1 MNIWYDGES
10 SIYPALV
17 DTTSSKKWVYIR
29 RNIEEFE
36 RENETDPT
44 IKEKFYKWEEMKIP
58 KENYPIYELEVQNAA
73 NLDYLAMMNDIDLD
87 SGEDEDEGE

>member
-1 MNIWYDGES
+1 MNWYYSEGNER
-10 SIYPALV
+10 PAIV
-17 DTTSSKKWVYIR
+17 DEISSKKWVYIR

-36 RENETDPT
+36 REDETDPT

-73 NLDYLAMMNDIDLD
+73 NLDYLAMMSDIDLD
-87 SGEDEDEGE
+87 SGEDEDE

>member
-1 MNIWYDGES
+1 MNWYYSEGNER
-10 SIYPALV
+10 PAIV
-17 DTTSSKKWVYIR
+17 DEISSKKWVYIR

-36 RENETDPT
+36 REDETDPT

-58 KENYPIYELEVQNAA
+58 KENYPIYKLEVQNAA
-73 NLDYLAMMNDIDLD
+73 NLDYLAMMSDIDLD

>member
-1 MNIWYDGES
+1 MNWYYAEGRDRPET
-10 SIYPALV
+10 I
-17 DTTSSKKWVYIR
+17 DDISSKKWVYLR
-29 RNIEEFE
+29 RNIVECE
-36 RENETDPT
+36 REDETDPT

-58 KENYPIYELEVQNAA
+58 KENYPTYELEVQNAA

>member
-1 MNIWYDGES
+1 MNWYYSEGNER
-10 SIYPALV
+10 PAIV
-17 DTTSSKKWVYIR
+17 DEISSKKWVYIR

-36 RENETDPT
+36 REDETNPT

-58 KENYPIYELEVQNAA
+58 KENYPTYELEVQNAA

-87 SGEDEDEGE
+87 DDEGEGE

>member
-1 MNIWYDGES
+1 MNWYYSEGNER
-10 SIYPALV
+10 PAIV
-17 DTTSSKKWVYIR
+17 DEISSKKWVYIR

-36 RENETDPT
+36 REDETDPT

-73 NLDYLAMMNDIDLD
+73 NLDYLAMMRDIDLD